1 MCVFCLNLAMSI
13 MGEAFS
19 YAIEAY
25 WDSYSS
31 FLLLLLVCFK
41 AIEKH
46 LNILSLMAVWILLP
60 HIFFFLN

>member
-25 WDSYSS
+25 WDSSSS
-31 FLLLLLVCFK
+31 FLLLVCFK
-41 AIEKH
+41 AIE
-46 LNILSLMAVWILLP
+46 NI
-60 HIFFFLN
+60 

>member
-1 MCVFCLNLAMSI
+1 MSI

-41 AIEKH
+41 AFEKH
-46 LNILSLMAVWILLP
+46 LNILTYGCLDFTAT
-60 HIFFFLN
+60 H

>member
-60 HIFFFLN
+60 HIFFFFN

>member
-25 WDSYSS
+25 WDSSSS

-46 LNILSLMAVWILLP
+46 LNMALAYGCLDFTAT
-60 HIFFFLN
+60 HFFFFN